1 MAGPK
6 PANAF
11 SLRRFIVPALF
22 LGFVFAGYFRTKD
35 VAPVKTL
42 EGPTMG
48 TFWTVKVVGGDVT
61 AAGIQAVLDEIDAEM
76 TTWDPSSAVSRFNDT
91 EGPLRLSPRLG
102 VVVEGS
108 LELSRLTDGAFDI
121 TVGPLVGLWG
131 FGADAE
137 AERPSDEA
145 LAAVE
150 FGWQGL
156 SIQDGALRKEN
167 PALRIDLS
175 AIAKGYGVDVVAE
188 HLREKEATGFMIEV
202 GGEVLAE
209 GTKNGLPWKIGI
221 ERPDEEGQVAQ
232 QVIELEGALAT
243 SGDYRQFIEDDE
255 GKRSHTIDP
264 RTRRPV
270 EHDLASVSVRAES
283 CMEAD
288 GWATA
293 LTVLGPEAGLK
304 LAEEQGLAVMML
316 RRVDGGFEE
325 TSTSNW

>member
-6 PANAF
+6 PANVY

-42 EGPTMG
+42 EGQTMG
-48 TFWTVKVVGGDVT
+48 TFWTVKVVGGDVNT
-61 AAGIQAVLDEIDAEM
+61 AGIQSVLDEIDAEM
-76 TTWDPSSAVSRFNDT
+76 TTWDPTSPVSRFNDT
-91 EGPLRLSPRLG
+91 SGPLRLSSRLG
-102 VVVEGS
+102 IVVEGS

-137 AERPSDEA
+137 SERPSDDA

-150 FGWQGL
+150 FGWQRL
-156 SIQDGALRKEN
+156 SIQEGSLRKDH
-167 PALRIDLS
+167 PAVRIDLS

-188 HLREKEATGFMIEV
+188 HLREREAVGFMIEV

-209 GTKNGLPWKIGI
+209 GSKNGLPWKIGI

-232 QVIELEGALAT
+232 QIVELEGALAT
-243 SGDYRQFIEDDE
+243 SGDYRQYIDDEE

-270 EHDLASVSVRAES
+270 EHDLASVSVRAET

-293 LTVLGPEAGLK
+293 LSVLGPVEGMKVAN
-304 LAEEQGLAVMML
+304 EQGLAVMML